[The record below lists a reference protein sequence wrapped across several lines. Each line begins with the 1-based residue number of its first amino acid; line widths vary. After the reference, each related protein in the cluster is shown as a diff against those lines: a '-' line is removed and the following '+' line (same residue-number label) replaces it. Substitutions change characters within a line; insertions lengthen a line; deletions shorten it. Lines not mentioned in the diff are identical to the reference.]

1 MDFSSR
7 PPRTRTRAAWKD
19 LAEDLVSDG
28 VRVYQMDC
36 DNKENKKA
44 CKLAKVQSYPTIKLC
59 VLLAC
64 HELSR
69 MPAVLRVA
77 DWTKE
82 STLHAQLQR
91 RRVGRV
97 PRQARQGIDEDV
109 CPQSH
114 VGVRAASSLFI
125 LARVRRADASCCR
138 TTVKTLSTEGE
149 LLRAVQDDEVV
160 VVLLQPKDAKQ
171 DDIVRSTSPLTVA
184 RQGCS
189 H

>member
-1 MDFSSR
+1 M
-7 PPRTRTRAAWKD
+7 
-19 LAEDLVSDG
+19 
-28 VRVYQMDC
+28 
-36 DNKENKKA
+36 
-44 CKLAKVQSYPTIKLC
+44 
-59 VLLAC
+59 
-64 HELSR
+64 
-69 MPAVLRVA
+69 
-77 DWTKE
+77 
-82 STLHAQLQR
+82 HAQLQR

-114 VGVRAASSLFI
+114 VGVRAASSLCI